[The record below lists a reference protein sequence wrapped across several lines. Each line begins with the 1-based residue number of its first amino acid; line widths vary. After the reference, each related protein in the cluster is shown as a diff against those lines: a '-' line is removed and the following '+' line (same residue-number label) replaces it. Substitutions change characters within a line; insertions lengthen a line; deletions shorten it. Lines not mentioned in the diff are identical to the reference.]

1 MKKKTCKN
9 TSVIAEIPDF
19 SVFDVSADD
28 IRLGEEGD
36 TQYCAIAL
44 TVRRKLKGIEGIEIG
59 DIGVDGNSI
68 RAEFSVP
75 INLPVPQMCIG
86 GKLVPCPE
94 LLNSDAA
101 GRRNI
106 VVRVP
111 TPKKAQAFI
120 KKFDNDK
127 KSVKPFKFAANARV
141 THEEAW

>member
-1 MKKKTCKN
+1 MKKQTCKN

-19 SVFDVSADD
+19 SMFDVNADD
-28 IRLGEEGD
+28 IRLGKAGD
-36 TQYCAIAL
+36 TEYCAIAR
-44 TVRRKLKGIEGIEIG
+44 TVRRKLKGIKGIQIT

-94 LLNSDAA
+94 LLKDDTPD
-101 GRRNI
+101 RRNI
-106 VVRVP
+106 VVRIA
-111 TPKKAQAFI
+111 TPVKAYKFI
-120 KKFDNDK
+120 KKFDDDK
-127 KSVKPFKFAANARV
+127 KSVKPFRFAAKPDL